1 MPQIEPVSRTTYEPY
16 EPYAQVS
23 PITAAQ
29 HARIK
34 TADTLDIIRDGARKI
49 EKMTTYRY
57 IVDGYERMSKNRRF
71 DASCTLL
78 GIIGAF
84 LTIGASAYNPQS
96 TEFAQ
101 LSGVGNLMG
110 QLGSGASRLTQE
122 EQSEIDGLLKR
133 LAELQKDAQG
143 RDGEVDRILTRLDEL
158 QSRIQKQI
166 ADAETQMMRN
176 SQ

>member
-1 MPQIEPVSRTTYEPY
+1 MMEISRSEEKVTTHLPADY
-16 EPYAQVS
+16 VS

-29 HARIK
+29 MARTK
-34 TADTLDIIRDGARKI
+34 VADTLDLIRDGARKI
-49 EKMTTYRY
+49 EQLTTYRY
-57 IVDGYERMSKNRRF
+57 IVDGYERLAKNRQF

-101 LSGVGNLMG
+101 LSGVGKLME
-110 QLGSGASRLTQE
+110 QLGMGASRLTQE
-122 EQSEIDGLLKR
+122 QQTEIDGLLKR
-133 LAELQKDAQG
+133 LQELQKDAQG
-143 RDGEVDRILTRLDEL
+143 RDAEVDRILTKLDEL